1 MKHKTM
7 QKAPANYVG
16 RILFGNY
23 STGLK
28 ERIYSIITASEN
40 IELCGYPLMPYLAAW
55 NEGENIIWYEYTGNR
70 FIELL
75 GSTSI
80 NVARV
85 FREAILDR
93 RVYRYTGP
101 AGYEVEEEI
110 LTRQQ
115 LSGKRIDLR
124 EEVKQQGQV
133 EAVYQVGL
141 PGEKVI
147 WLKDQGLIETFPQD
161 KISLSLGC
169 LTDVTKEMEQ
179 KDLLEKIGYFDDLT
193 GLPQRKIMERIL
205 EVKIA
210 ERERGHIQD
219 FSFIMIDIDFFKSV
233 NDHHGHLA
241 GDLILEQ
248 LASVMLHTKRKEDEV
263 GRYGGEEF
271 YGICQ
276 GGVKSGIELA
286 ERLRKN
292 VEGYSFNYQ
301 QEKIPIT
308 ISAGVASSAE
318 LSPLVDMSLLVEL
331 ADKRLYKAKQ
341 MGRNRVVGDGF
352 NL

>member
-1 MKHKTM
+1 MKKKTVL
-7 QKAPANYVG
+7 KAPANYVG

-23 STGLK
+23 SDAIK
-28 ERIYSIITASEN
+28 ERVKTIIFASEN
-40 IELCGYPLMPYLAAW
+40 IEQCGYPLMPYLAAW

-75 GSTSI
+75 GCNSI
-80 NVARV
+80 NVSRV

-93 RVYRYTGP
+93 RVYRYADP

-124 EEVKQQGQV
+124 EEVRKTGQV

-141 PGEKVI
+141 PGGRVI
-147 WLKDQGLIETFPQD
+147 WLKDQGRIETFAQD

-179 KDLLEKIGYFDDLT
+179 KDLLEKIGYFDELT

-205 EVKIA
+205 EVKIG
-210 ERERGHIQD
+210 ERERGHIKD
-219 FSFIMIDIDFFKSV
+219 FSFLMIDIDFFKSV
-233 NDHHGHLA
+233 NDIHGHLA
-241 GDLILEQ
+241 GDFILEE
-248 LASVMLHTKRKEDEV
+248 LASVMLATKRKEDDV

-271 YGICQ
+271 YGIGQ
-276 GGVKSGIELA
+276 GAVKSGVDFA
-286 ERLRKN
+286 ERLRKK
-292 VEGYSFNYQ
+292 VADHHFIYQ
-301 QEKIPIT
+301 GEKISIT
-308 ISAGVASSAE
+308 ISVGVASAGE
-318 LSPLVDMSLLVEL
+318 LSSLNMTDLLEL

-341 MGRNRVVGDGF
+341 QGRNRVVGWER
-352 NL
+352 